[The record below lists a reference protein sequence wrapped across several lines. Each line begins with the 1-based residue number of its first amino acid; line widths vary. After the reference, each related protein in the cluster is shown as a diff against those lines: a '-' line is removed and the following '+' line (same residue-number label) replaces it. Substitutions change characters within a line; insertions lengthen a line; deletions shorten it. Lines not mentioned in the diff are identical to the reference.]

1 MNQTC
6 DGLGMSIF
14 SLGRLLGAKSYR
26 KDHRSAGD
34 SPFSFSEQIKHLAKF
49 PIIHAPSFVIS
60 SFGNIGEVYVKEIRY
75 FIQLEYSAKEQVREE
90 IFWGEL

>member
-1 MNQTC
+1 MRSRIGKTI
-6 DGLGMSIF
+6 D
-14 SLGRLLGAKSYR
+14 LLEIV
-26 KDHRSAGD
+26 H
-34 SPFSFSEQIKHLAKF
+34 FFSEQIKHLAKF

>member
-1 MNQTC
+1 MNKNIPFFVSGLDCQNFDSKDLSSWYNLPPMNQTC

-34 SPFSFSEQIKHLAKF
+34 SPFSFLNK
-49 PIIHAPSFVIS
+49 
-60 SFGNIGEVYVKEIRY
+60 
-75 FIQLEYSAKEQVREE
+75 
-90 IFWGEL
+90 